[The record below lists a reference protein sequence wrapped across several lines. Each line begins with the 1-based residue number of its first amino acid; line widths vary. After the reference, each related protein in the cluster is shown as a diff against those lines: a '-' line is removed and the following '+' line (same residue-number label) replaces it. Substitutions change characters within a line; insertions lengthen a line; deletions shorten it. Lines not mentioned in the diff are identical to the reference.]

1 MSKDRICWP
10 KGKTCAVMIS
20 VNIEAEYFAKM
31 YYPDGNIDLN
41 SGEISALGWEGMT
54 FGLPK
59 ILDAL
64 DDRGVKATFFVLAA
78 VADRYPE
85 VVKEIALRGH
95 EIGCHGYYHEN
106 LALLSAQEQR
116 SVLKWAKDRL
126 EEVSGSEVRG
136 FRMPEGE
143 MTEETLRIV
152 RDLGFTYSSSLSDD
166 DIPYLRR
173 ESLMIELPIHWALY
187 DLPYFVYTW
196 APQIP
201 QGQSRSANAND
212 VLENWK
218 IELEGALKYGTLFNL
233 QLDPQATGE
242 QGRIFILEELLNLIV
257 QNEKIW
263 LATGEEIA
271 SYFEKAK
278 KINSM

>member
-1 MSKDRICWP
+1 
-10 KGKTCAVMIS
+10 
-20 VNIEAEYFAKM
+20 
-31 YYPDGNIDLN
+31 
-41 SGEISALGWEGMT
+41 
-54 FGLPK
+54 
-59 ILDAL
+59 
-64 DDRGVKATFFVLAA
+64 
-78 VADRYPE
+78 
-85 VVKEIALRGH
+85 
-95 EIGCHGYYHEN
+95 
-106 LALLSAQEQR
+106 
-116 SVLKWAKDRL
+116 VLKWAKDRL

>member
-1 MSKDRICWP
+1 MSKDRMRWP

-20 VNIEAEYFAKM
+20 VNLEAEYFAKM
-31 YYPDGNIDLN
+31 YYPDEDIDLA
-41 SGEISALGWEGMT
+41 SGEVAALGWECMT

-59 ILDAL
+59 ILNAL
-64 DDRGVKATFFVLAA
+64 DAHGIKATFFILAA
-78 VADRYPE
+78 VADKYPE
-85 VVKEIALRGH
+85 AVKEIASKGH

-106 LALLSAQEQR
+106 LALLSLEDQR
-116 SVLKWAKDRL
+116 SVLKKAKDRL
-126 EEVSGSEVRG
+126 EEVCGKEVKG

-143 MTEETLRIV
+143 MTEGTLKIV
-152 RDLGFTYSSSLSDD
+152 KDLGFNYSSSLSDD
-166 DIPYLRR
+166 DVPYLRE
-173 ESLMIELPIHWALY
+173 ESQIIELPIHWELY

-196 APQIP
+196 DPQIP
-201 QGQSRSANAND
+201 QGQCRSANAND

-242 QGRIFILEELLNLIV
+242 QGRIFILEELLDLIV
-257 QNEKIW
+257 QNEDIW

-271 SYFEKAK
+271 DYFE
-278 KINSM
+278 NSQKNH

>member
-1 MSKDRICWP
+1 MSKDRIRWP

-20 VNIEAEYFAKM
+20 VNLEAEYFAKM
-31 YYPDGNIDLN
+31 YYPDEDIDLA
-41 SGEISALGWEGMT
+41 SGEVAALGWECMT

-59 ILDAL
+59 ILNAL
-64 DDRGVKATFFVLAA
+64 DAHGIKATFFILAA
-78 VADRYPE
+78 VADKYPE
-85 VVKEIALRGH
+85 AVKEIASKGH

-106 LALLSAQEQR
+106 LVLLSLEEQR
-116 SVLKWAKDRL
+116 SVLKKAKDHL
-126 EEVSGSEVRG
+126 EEVCGKEVKG

-143 MTEETLRIV
+143 MTEGTLKIV
-152 RDLGFTYSSSLSDD
+152 KDLGFNYSSSLSDD
-166 DIPYLRR
+166 DVPYLRE
-173 ESLMIELPIHWALY
+173 ESQIIELPIHWELY

-196 APQIP
+196 DPQIP
-201 QGQSRSANAND
+201 QGQCRSANAND

-242 QGRIFILEELLNLIV
+242 QGRIFILEELLDLIV
-257 QNEKIW
+257 QNEDIW

-271 SYFEKAK
+271 DYFE
-278 KINSM
+278 NSQKNH

>member
-1 MSKDRICWP
+1 MSKDRMRWP
-10 KGKTCAVMIS
+10 EGKSCAVMIS
-20 VNIEAEYFAKM
+20 VNLEAEYFAKM
-31 YYPDGNIDLN
+31 YYPDENIDLAT
-41 SGEISALGWEGMT
+41 GEVAALGWEGMT

-64 DDRGVKATFFVLAA
+64 DAHNIKATFFVLAA
-78 VADRYPE
+78 VADKYPDAI
-85 VVKEIALRGH
+85 KEIAIKGH

-106 LALLSAQEQR
+106 LALLSIAEQR
-116 SVLKWAKDRL
+116 SVLKRAIDRL
-126 EEVSGSEVRG
+126 EEVSGKKVKG

-143 MTEETLRIV
+143 MTEETLNIV
-152 RDLGFTYSSSLSDD
+152 KDLGFTYSSSLSDD
-166 DIPYLRR
+166 DVPYLRE
-173 ESLMIELPIHWALY
+173 ESQIIELPIHWELY

-196 APQIP
+196 DPQIP

-242 QGRIFILEELLNLIV
+242 QGRIFILEDLLDIV
-257 QNEKIW
+257 AQNEKIW
-263 LATGEEIA
+263 IATGEEIA
-271 SYFEKAK
+271 SYFEVSQD
-278 KINSM
+278 N

>member
-1 MSKDRICWP
+1 MSKERMCWP

-20 VNIEAEYFAKM
+20 VNLEAEYFAKM
-31 YYPDGNIDLN
+31 YYPDEDIDLA
-41 SGEISALGWEGMT
+41 SGEVAALGRAGMT

-59 ILDAL
+59 ILNAL
-64 DDRGVKATFFVLAA
+64 DAHGIKATFFILAA
-78 VADRYPE
+78 VADKYPE
-85 VVKEIALRGH
+85 AVKEISSRGH

-106 LALLSAQEQR
+106 LALLSLEEQR
-116 SVLKWAKDRL
+116 SVLKKAKDRL
-126 EEVSGSEVRG
+126 EEVHGKEVKG

-143 MTEETLRIV
+143 MTEETLKIV
-152 RDLGFTYSSSLSDD
+152 KDLGFTYSSSLSDD
-166 DIPYLRR
+166 DVPYLRE
-173 ESLMIELPIHWALY
+173 ESQIIELPIHWELY

-196 APQIP
+196 DPQIP

-242 QGRIFILEELLNLIV
+242 QGRIFILEELLDLIV
-257 QNEKIW
+257 QKDMIW
-263 LATGEEIA
+263 IATGEEIA
-271 SYFEKAK
+271 AYFE
-278 KINSM
+278 NS